1 MDVIIGLLIIAIG
14 AFCQSSCYVPINK
27 IKNWSWESYWIVQG
41 VFAWLIL
48 PFLGA
53 LLAVPAGHS
62 LCELF
67 STANSFNI
75 WMTILFGVLWGV
87 GGLTFGLSMRYL
99 GVALGQSIALGT
111 CAGLG
116 TIMGPVLLNIFFPE
130 LNALESLTFAVILG
144 VVVTLLGIAII
155 GVAGSMKA
163 ASLSEEEKKAAVKDF
178 NFPKGLAISLL
189 AGFMSGCFNVGL
201 EFGKGINFGE
211 LTEPMF
217 RTLPATFL
225 VTLGGFVTNAIYCFY
240 QNHKNKTWGDY
251 KKGDVWMNNILFCL
265 LAGALWYSQFFGLS
279 LGRSF
284 FETGGTMDTLS
295 FCILMAL
302 NVTFSNVWGIILKEW
317 KGCSKKT
324 ITVLIIGLIVLIIS
338 SFLPQMIG

>member
-1 MDVIIGLLIIAIG
+1 MEILIGLLIIAIG

-27 IKNWSWESYWIVQG
+27 IKDWSWESYWVVQG

-53 LLAVPAGHS
+53 MLAVPSGHS
-62 LCELF
+62 FFELF
-67 STANSFNI
+67 DGYGFNVA
-75 WMTILFGVLWGV
+75 MTMLFGVLWGV

-130 LNALESLTFAVILG
+130 MDALSSLTFSVILG

-178 NFPKGLAISLL
+178 NFPKGLAIALL

-201 EFGKGINFGE
+201 AFGSDIHFGSFTPDMYKTFASHLPGYPRWFHHQCHLLFLSE
-211 LTEPMF
+211 HQESYLERLQEP
-217 RTLPATFL
+217 
-225 VTLGGFVTNAIYCFY
+225 GGLE
-240 QNHKNKTWGDY
+240 Q
-251 KKGDVWMNNILFCL
+251 
-265 LAGALWYSQFFGLS
+265 
-279 LGRSF
+279 
-284 FETGGTMDTLS
+284 
-295 FCILMAL
+295 
-302 NVTFSNVWGIILKEW
+302 
-317 KGCSKKT
+317 
-324 ITVLIIGLIVLIIS
+324 
-338 SFLPQMIG
+338 

>member
-1 MDVIIGLLIIAIG
+1 MILLGLLIIAIG

-27 IKNWSWESYWIVQG
+27 IKDWSWESYWIVQG
-41 VFAWLIL
+41 VFAWLVL

-53 LLAVPAGHS
+53 LLAVPADHS
-62 LCELF
+62 FCELF
-67 STANSFNI
+67 TAENSFNI
-75 WMTILFGVLWGV
+75 WMTIFFGVLWGV

-130 LNALESLTFAVILG
+130 LNALDSLTFAVLVG
-144 VVVTLLGIAII
+144 VAVTLLGIAII

-163 ASLSEEEKKAAVKDF
+163 SSLSEEEKKAAVKDF
-178 NFPKGLAISLL
+178 NFPKGLAIALL

-201 EFGKGINFGE
+201 EFGKEINFGE
-211 LTEPMF
+211 LTDPMF

-240 QNHKNKTWGDY
+240 QNQKNRTWGDY
-251 KKGDVWMNNILFCL
+251 KKGSVWANNILFCL

-279 LGRSF
+279 LGKGFLTESP
-284 FETGGTMDTLS
+284 TLLTLS

-302 NVTFSNVWGIILKEW
+302 NVVFSNVWGIILKEW

-324 ITVLIIGLIVLIIS
+324 IIVLLIGIVVLIVS
-338 SFLPQMIG
+338 SFLPQLI